1 MKIAIMGA
9 MPEEVAPILEK
20 LGEYQTTKYADNEY
34 YEASYEGVDIVVA
47 YSKIGKV
54 FSTLT
59 ASTMIQNFNC
69 DR

>member
-9 MPEEVAPILEK
+9 MPEEIAPILERLDDVEEVNYAK
-20 LGEYQTTKYADNEY
+20 NKYYKAKYKDVE
-34 YEASYEGVDIVVA
+34 VVVA

-59 ASTMIQNFNC
+59 ASTML
-69 DR
+69 

>member
-20 LGEYQTTKYADNEY
+20 IGKYKITKYADNEY
-34 YEASYEGVDIVVA
+34 YEASYKGVEIVVA

-54 FSTLT
+54 FSTLNHVF
-59 ASTMIQNFNC
+59 ALIYQL
-69 DR
+69 